1 MAAAPWRK
9 NMSATVTMIGEVP
22 IFGLLDDEEREALAH
37 MMETRDFQQGQAL
50 FEYGDPGTEIFI
62 VRNGRIEIYVED
74 SDGQKIVLG
83 ENEAGD
89 VVGELSFLD
98 GGHRSATAVAVE
110 NTQTL
115 SLDRERLLEF
125 IDKHPHAALDLLTVV
140 SRRLRA
146 TNELLR
152 TQVSRNVNVEAE
164 ER

>member
-1 MAAAPWRK
+1 
-9 NMSATVTMIGEVP
+9 MSATVTMIGEVP

-62 VRNGRIEIYVED
+62 VRSGRIEIYVED

-98 GGHRSATAVAVE
+98 GGHRSATDSTSASPCAG
-110 NTQTL
+110 
-115 SLDRERLLEF
+115 
-125 IDKHPHAALDLLTVV
+125 IPA
-140 SRRLRA
+140 SRRSSNA
-146 TNELLR
+146 
-152 TQVSRNVNVEAE
+152 VSAHSEPS
-164 ER
+164 